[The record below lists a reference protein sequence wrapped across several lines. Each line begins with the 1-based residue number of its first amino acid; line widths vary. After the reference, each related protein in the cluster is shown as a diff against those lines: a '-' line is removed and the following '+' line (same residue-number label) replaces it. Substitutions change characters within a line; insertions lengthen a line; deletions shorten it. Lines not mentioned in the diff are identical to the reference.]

1 MIVSSTSLKFSAS
14 YNELDL
20 RSKRTRSQT
29 VFSFDTGKLDTWL
42 LAKNSTLQI
51 ANRGTQHWQTCKSV
65 KRSIN
70 SWQAEQ
76 GRRKLNCSPPAT
88 SIEDAHSRMRWSF
101 VCYWTAAAETIES
114 GCQSAGCR
122 RESHFHSCRKSSLH
136 CREDRLLR
144 ANISS
149 STACLLRLRELLTNP
164 EFNCFRLNSIV
175 GRQSGAK
182 GQISQQ
188 SAELAGK
195 RDSGSKCS
203 LVSTNSR
210 PSSRPSGAMN
220 DGVPKKLLQTRPFHS
235 LSSVLASQHHHCCPN
250 RSAICVFAA
259 LSHTEFLSKLSNPRS
274 FLFQSVEDSKQHAV
288 LSLFHHCLTCVSSV
302 SPLFSTAATA
312 IGTAPRD
319 DAPTEAGRGFGA
331 KSLQVLAI
339 TRSIE

>member
-1 MIVSSTSLKFSAS
+1 M
-14 YNELDL
+14 
-20 RSKRTRSQT
+20 
-29 VFSFDTGKLDTWL
+29 
-42 LAKNSTLQI
+42 
-51 ANRGTQHWQTCKSV
+51 
-65 KRSIN
+65 
-70 SWQAEQ
+70 
-76 GRRKLNCSPPAT
+76 
-88 SIEDAHSRMRWSF
+88 
-101 VCYWTAAAETIES
+101 
-114 GCQSAGCR
+114 
-122 RESHFHSCRKSSLH
+122 
-136 CREDRLLR
+136 
-144 ANISS
+144 
-149 STACLLRLRELLTNP
+149 LTNP
-164 EFNCFRLNSIV
+164 EFNRFRLSSIV

-235 LSSVLASQHHHCCPN
+235 LSSVLSSHHHCCPN
-250 RSAICVFAA
+250 RSPICVFAA
-259 LSHTEFLSKLSNPRS
+259 LSHSGFLSKLSNPRS

-288 LSLFHHCLTCVSSV
+288 LSLFHHCLTCISSV

-319 DAPTEAGRGFGA
+319 DAPTQKLFEDLVTSR
-331 KSLQVLAI
+331 LQVLAI